1 MKIGILTFH
10 KSINNGAVMQCFS
23 LSKRIQID
31 YENVEVEVIDYHMPK
46 IIQSYDNSLRQ
57 YFKNGNII
65 VKFKKLIKLILNPRK
80 LQRLN
85 KRNIVFEN
93 AFMKLPLSKHTI
105 LSDNSDL
112 LINYINKN
120 YDVVIV
126 GSDAIW
132 NYVTRGFPNPYFL
145 NNYVSA
151 SKLTYAAS
159 CYGMPF
165 ENIPNE
171 QKKIIGEILSS
182 YEFLGVR
189 DDESANFAKFVGVQ
203 GPQIIHTCDPTVF
216 LDVDDLPIN
225 EEELKV
231 KLIKRKFDFKK
242 PSICVMGSE
251 DMCSMVRKMYGKQ
264 YQIVG
269 LYNYYKNVDVNL
281 YDLSP
286 FEWAYVFRFFKL
298 TFTTYFHGTML
309 SLRNGIPVICIAL
322 NTEYSKTHKTK
333 VADFLERVEL
343 LDWYFDTDY
352 KTKNIELIKKKA
364 DEILSTET
372 KDLIISKMSEEAKS
386 YYAFKIKLDE
396 VIREKQKNEN

>member
-10 KSINNGAVMQCFS
+10 RSINNGAVMQCFS
-23 LSKRIQID
+23 LSRRIQKE
-31 YENVEVEVIDYHMPK
+31 YENIEVEVIDYHMPK
-46 IIQSYDNSLRQ
+46 VVKSYDNSLRQ

-65 VKFKKLIKLILNPRK
+65 IKFKKLIKLLLDPKK

-85 KRNIVFEN
+85 NRNLVFEKS
-93 AFMKLPLSKHTI
+93 FLQLPLSKHTI
-105 LSDNSDL
+105 FSNNVDS
-112 LINYINKN
+112 LIEYINGN
-120 YDVVIV
+120 YDIVIV

-132 NYVTRGFPNPYFL
+132 NYVSRGFPNPYFL
-145 NNYVSA
+145 NNSVKA

-165 ENIPNE
+165 EKIPNE
-171 QKKIIGEILSS
+171 QKVVIGEILSN

-189 DDESANFAKFVGVQ
+189 DDESASFAKFVGVL

-216 LDVDDLPIN
+216 LDVDDLPID
-225 EEELKV
+225 EEELKT

-242 PSICVMGSE
+242 PAIGIMGSE
-251 DMCSMVRKMYGKQ
+251 DMCKMVKKMYGKQ

-269 LYNYYKNVDVNL
+269 LYNYYKNADVNL

-309 SLRNGIPVICIAL
+309 SLRNGTPVICIAL

-333 VADFLERVEL
+333 VADFLERVGL
-343 LDWYFDTDY
+343 IDWYFDTDY

-364 DEILSTET
+364 DEILSAET
-372 KDLIISKMSEEAKS
+372 KKLIISRMDEEAKT
-386 YYAFKIKLDE
+386 YFAFKNKLDE
-396 VIREKQKNEN
+396 VIKEKQKNEN